1 MGGFSAQV
9 QQPTNRPSGGKGIA
23 GRADGLDQNAINA
36 DPQGFQRWQQQRDQQ
51 PMMSDMQYRDPQAP
65 QPMAKGG
72 NYQSNA
78 TSGQPRMG
86 QQNPYPNTVG
96 QWDNAQIQP
105 VRQQGKGK
113 GA

>member
-9 QQPTNRPSGGKGIA
+9 QQPTNPPQAGGKGIA
-23 GRADGLDQNAINA
+23 NQVSDAQYRFNGAVPQGGGDGLN
-36 DPQGFQRWQQQRDQQ
+36 GTGLSRG
-51 PMMSDMQYRDPQAP
+51 AP

-72 NYQSNA
+72 NYQSNV

-86 QQNPYPNTVG
+86 QRNMYPNTVG

>member
-9 QQPTNRPSGGKGIA
+9 QQPQTSRPSGGGKGIA
-23 GRADGLDQNAINA
+23 NSAGNYASQMPEVSNA
-36 DPQGFQRWQQQRDQQ
+36 
-51 PMMSDMQYRDPQAP
+51 QYNPAP

-72 NYQSNA
+72 NYQSNV

-86 QQNPYPNTVG
+86 QPNQYPNTIG

>member
-9 QQPTNRPSGGKGIA
+9 QQPTDKSSSGKGFA
-23 GRADGLDQNAINA
+23 
-36 DPQGFQRWQQQRDQQ
+36 QQAEQVQQ
-51 PMMSDMQYRDPQAP
+51 PTQAP

-86 QQNPYPNTVG
+86 QANPYPNTVG
-96 QWDNAQIQP
+96 QWDNARIQP
-105 VRQQGKGK
+105 IGQQGKGK

>member
-23 GRADGLDQNAINA
+23 GMADQVSA
-36 DPQGFQRWQQQRDQQ
+36 PEQQ
-51 PMMSDMQYRDPQAP
+51 YQAP

-96 QWDNAQIQP
+96 QWDNARIQP
-105 VRQQGKGK
+105 IGQQGKGK